1 MRALVFSRRL
11 RHPPRTSSSF
21 LPAAHQRDSFMPEDA
36 PPCCRDFHDDSG
48 RKPPLFAYGPPS
60 PDRMDFRPCSAT
72 AGRIS
77 DAPPSRHSRPPPP

>member
-48 RKPPLFAYGPPS
+48 RQAPLSVYGYPVIRPNY
-60 PDRMDFRPCSAT
+60 RPCSAT

-77 DAPPSRHSRPPPP
+77 DALPSRHSRPPPP

>member
-11 RHPPRTSSSF
+11 RHPPHTSSSF

-48 RKPPLFAYGPPS
+48 RKPPLFAYGPPITRPDGLSALFGHGGPHQRCPTVS
-60 PDRMDFRPCSAT
+60 P
-72 AGRIS
+72 
-77 DAPPSRHSRPPPP
+77 